1 MTALAIES
9 PFPVFTGLDGKP
21 LDNGRI
27 YVGVA
32 NLNPVT
38 NPVAVYWDESLTIPA
53 SQPVPTSGG
62 YAVYLGSPAQL
73 YADAATVS
81 IRVEDGA
88 GALVFS
94 AASVAAFSVGLSGG
108 STGLTVSGSPVTG
121 SGTLTLGGT
130 LAVASGGTGSGTAAG
145 ARANLGA
152 AASGVNA
159 DITSLVQ
166 AVAINQSGPIDSTT
180 IGFRGVPQNAQGAAY
195 TLALADAG
203 KHIAITTGGVV
214 IPLNSSV
221 AFPIGTTIVIFNNS
235 NATQSISITTGDT
248 LRQAGTTNT
257 GTRTLAVYGVASLI
271 KVATTVWVIT
281 GNVS

>member
-38 NPVAVYWDESLTIPA
+38 NPVAVYWDESLAIPA

-62 YAVYLGSPAQL
+62 YAVYRGSPAQL

-108 STGLTVSGSPVTG
+108 TTGLTVTGSPVTG
-121 SGTLTLGGT
+121 SGTITLGGT
-130 LAVASGGTGSGTAAG
+130 LVVANGGTGSGTAAG
-145 ARANLGA
+145 ARTNLGA
-152 AASGVNA
+152 AASGANT
-159 DITSLVQ
+159 DITALDQDVTVTATGTIAAGS
-166 AVAINQSGPIDSTT
+166 
-180 IGFRGVPQNAQGAAY
+180 IGFRGVPQNAQGATY
-195 TLALADAG
+195 TLLLADAG
-203 KHIAITTGGVV
+203 KHIAISTGGVV
-214 IPLNSSV
+214 IPANGTT
-221 AFPIGTTIVIFNNS
+221 AFPIGTTIVIYNDS
-235 NATQSISITTGDT
+235 NATQTISITTDT

-271 KVATTVWVIT
+271 KVAATVWIIT

>member
-62 YAVYLGSPAQL
+62 YAVYRGSPAQL

-108 STGLTVSGSPVTG
+108 TTGLTVSGSPVTG

-130 LAVASGGTGSGTAAG
+130 LAVASGGTGATTPAG
-145 ARANLGA
+145 ALTNLGA
-152 AASGVNA
+152 AASGANT
-159 DITSLVQ
+159 DITALDQDVTVTATGTIAAGS
-166 AVAINQSGPIDSTT
+166 
-180 IGFRGVPQNAQGAAY
+180 IGFRGVPQNAQTAAY

-203 KHIAITTGGVV
+203 RHIAITTGGVV
-214 IPLNSSV
+214 IPANGTT

-235 NATQSISITTGDT
+235 NATQSISITTDT

-257 GTRTLAVYGVASLI
+257 GARTLAVYGVASLI
-271 KVATTVWVIT
+271 KVAATVWVIT

>member
-121 SGTLTLGGT
+121 SGTMTLGGT
-130 LAVASGGTGSGTAAG
+130 LAVASGGTGATTPAG
-145 ARANLGA
+145 ALTNLGA
-152 AASGVNA
+152 AASGANT
-159 DITSLVQ
+159 DITALDQDVTITATGTIAAGS
-166 AVAINQSGPIDSTT
+166 

-214 IPLNSSV
+214 IPANGAT

-235 NATQSISITTGDT
+235 NATQAISITTDT

-271 KVATTVWVIT
+271 KVAATVWVIT

>member
-32 NLNPVT
+32 NLDPVT
-38 NPVAVYWDESLTIPA
+38 NPVAVYWDDALSISA
-53 SQPVPTSGG
+53 SQPVATSGG

-73 YADAATVS
+73 YADAALVS

-94 AASVAAFSVGLSGG
+94 ANSVAAFSVGLSGG
-108 STGLTVSGSPVTG
+108 TTGLTVTGSPVTG
-121 SGTLTLGGT
+121 SGTITLGGT
-130 LAVASGGTGSGTAAG
+130 LVVANGGTGSGTAAG

-152 AASGVNA
+152 AASGANT
-159 DITSLVQ
+159 DITALDQDVTVTATGTIAAGS
-166 AVAINQSGPIDSTT
+166 
-180 IGFRGVPQNAQGAAY
+180 IGFRGVPQNAQTAAY

-203 KHIAITTGGVV
+203 RHIAITTGGVI

-221 AFPIGTTIVIFNNS
+221 GFPIGTTIVIFNNS
-235 NATQSISITTGDT
+235 NATQSITITTGDT

>member
-1 MTALAIES
+1 MTARAIES

-121 SGTLTLGGT
+121 SGTMTLGGT
-130 LAVASGGTGSGTAAG
+130 LAVASGGTGATTPAG
-145 ARANLGA
+145 ALTNLGA
-152 AASGVNA
+152 AASGANT
-159 DITSLVQ
+159 DITALDQDVTITATGTIAAGS
-166 AVAINQSGPIDSTT
+166 

-214 IPLNSSV
+214 IPANGAT

-235 NATQSISITTGDT
+235 NATQAISITTDT

-271 KVATTVWVIT
+271 KVAATVWVIT

>member
-62 YAVYLGSPAQL
+62 YAVYRGSPAQL

-108 STGLTVSGSPVTG
+108 TTGLTVSGSPVTG

-145 ARANLGA
+145 ARTNLGA

-180 IGFRGVPQNAQGAAY
+180 LGFRGIPQNQQGGAY
-195 TLALADAG
+195 TLVLADAG
-203 KHIAITTGGVV
+203 KHISITTGGVV
-214 IPLNSSV
+214 IPASST
-221 AFPIGTTIVIFNNS
+221 AFPVGTTIVIFNNS
-235 NATQSISITTGDT
+235 NATQSITITTDT
-248 LRQAGTTNT
+248 LRQAGTNNT
-257 GTRTLAVYGVASLI
+257 GARTLAVYGVASLI
-271 KVATTVWVIT
+271 KVATTLWVIT

>member
-62 YAVYLGSPAQL
+62 YAVYRGSPAQL

-108 STGLTVSGSPVTG
+108 TTGLTVSGSPVTG

-145 ARANLGA
+145 ARTNLGA
-152 AASGVNA
+152 AASGANT
-159 DITSLVQ
+159 DITALDQDVTVTATGTIAAES
-166 AVAINQSGPIDSTT
+166 
-180 IGFRGVPQNAQGAAY
+180 IGFRGIPQNQQGGAY
-195 TLALADAG
+195 TLVLADAG
-203 KHIAITTGGVV
+203 KHISISTGGVV
-214 IPLNSSV
+214 IPASST

-235 NATQSISITTGDT
+235 NATQSITITTDT
-248 LRQAGTTNT
+248 LRQAGTNNT
-257 GTRTLAVYGVASLI
+257 GARTLAVYGVASLI
-271 KVATTVWVIT
+271 KVAATVWVIT

>member
-108 STGLTVSGSPVTG
+108 TTGLTVSGSPVTG

-145 ARANLGA
+145 ARTNLGA
-152 AASGVNA
+152 AASGANA

-214 IPLNSSV
+214 IPASST

-235 NATQSISITTGDT
+235 NATQSITITTDT
-248 LRQAGTTNT
+248 LRQAGTNNT
-257 GTRTLAVYGVASLI
+257 GARTLAVYGVASLI
-271 KVATTVWVIT
+271 KVATTLWVIT

>member
-62 YAVYLGSPAQL
+62 YAVYRGSPAQL

-108 STGLTVSGSPVTG
+108 TTGLTVSGSPVTG

-130 LAVASGGTGSGTAAG
+130 LVVANGGTGSGTAAG
-145 ARANLGA
+145 ARTNLGA
-152 AASGVNA
+152 AASGANA

-180 IGFRGVPQNAQGAAY
+180 LGFRGVPQNQQGGAY
-195 TLALADAG
+195 TLVLADAG
-203 KHIAITTGGVV
+203 KHISISTGGVV
-214 IPLNSSV
+214 IPASST
-221 AFPIGTTIVIFNNS
+221 AFPVGTTIVIFNNS
-235 NATQSISITTGDT
+235 NATQSISITTDT
-248 LRQAGTTNT
+248 LRQAGTNNT
-257 GTRTLAVYGVASLI
+257 GARTLAVYGVASLI
-271 KVATTVWVIT
+271 KVAATLWVIT

>member
-62 YAVYLGSPAQL
+62 YAVYRGSPAQL

-121 SGTLTLGGT
+121 SGTITLGGT
-130 LAVASGGTGSGTAAG
+130 LVVANGGTGSGTAAG

-152 AASGVNA
+152 AASGANT
-159 DITSLVQ
+159 DITALDQDVTVT
-166 AVAINQSGPIDSTT
+166 ASGTIAAGS
-180 IGFRGVPQNAQGAAY
+180 IGFRGVPQNAQGATY

-203 KHIAITTGGVV
+203 RHIAISTGGVV
-214 IPLNSSV
+214 IPANGTT
-221 AFPIGTTIVIFNNS
+221 AFPIGTTIVIYNDS
-235 NATQSISITTGDT
+235 NATQTISITTDT

-257 GTRTLAVYGVASLI
+257 GTRTLAVYGVASCV
-271 KVATTVWVIT
+271 KVAATTWIIT
-281 GNVS
+281 GNVT

>member
-38 NPVAVYWDESLTIPA
+38 NPVAVYWDDALSISA
-53 SQPVPTSGG
+53 SQPVATSGG

-108 STGLTVSGSPVTG
+108 TTGLTVSGSPVTG

-130 LAVASGGTGSGTAAG
+130 LAVASGGTGATTPAG
-145 ARANLGA
+145 ARTNLGA

-180 IGFRGVPQNAQGAAY
+180 IGFRGIPQNAQGAAY
-195 TLALADAG
+195 TLVLADAG
-203 KHIAITTGGVV
+203 KHIAITTGGVI

-221 AFPIGTTIVIFNNS
+221 AFPIGTTIVIFNNF

-257 GTRTLAVYGVASLI
+257 GTRTLAVYGVASVI
-271 KVATTVWVIT
+271 KVAATLWVIT

>member
-62 YAVYLGSPAQL
+62 YAVYRGSPAQL

-108 STGLTVSGSPVTG
+108 STGLTVSNSPVTG
-121 SGTLTLGGT
+121 SGTMTLGGT

-145 ARANLGA
+145 ARTNLGA

-180 IGFRGVPQNAQGAAY
+180 IGFRGVPQNQQGGAY
-195 TLALADAG
+195 TLVLADAG
-203 KHIAITTGGVV
+203 KHISISTGGVV
-214 IPLNSSV
+214 IPASST

-235 NATQSISITTGDT
+235 NATQSITITTDT
-248 LRQAGTTNT
+248 LRQAGTNNT
-257 GTRTLAVYGVASLI
+257 GARTLAVYGVASLI

>member
-32 NLNPVT
+32 NLDPVT
-38 NPVAVYWDESLTIPA
+38 NPVAVYWDDALSISA
-53 SQPVPTSGG
+53 SQPVATSGG

-94 AASVAAFSVGLSGG
+94 ANSVAAFSVGLSGG
-108 STGLTVSGSPVTG
+108 TTGLTVTGSPVTG
-121 SGTLTLGGT
+121 SGTITLGGT
-130 LAVASGGTGSGTAAG
+130 LVVANGGTGSGTAAG
-145 ARANLGA
+145 ARTNLGA
-152 AASGVNA
+152 AASGANT
-159 DITSLVQ
+159 DITALDQDVTVTATGTIAAGS
-166 AVAINQSGPIDSTT
+166 
-180 IGFRGVPQNAQGAAY
+180 IGFRGVPQNAQGATY
-195 TLALADAG
+195 TLLLADAG
-203 KHIAITTGGVV
+203 KHIAISTGGVV
-214 IPLNSSV
+214 IPANGTT
-221 AFPIGTTIVIFNNS
+221 AFPIGTTIVIYNDS
-235 NATQSISITTGDT
+235 NATQTISITTDT

-271 KVATTVWVIT
+271 KVAATVWIIT

>member
-38 NPVAVYWDESLTIPA
+38 NPVAVYWDDALSILA
-53 SQPVPTSGG
+53 SQPVATSGG

-94 AASVAAFSVGLSGG
+94 ANSVAAFSVGLSGG
-108 STGLTVSGSPVTG
+108 TTGLTASGSPVTG
-121 SGTLTLGGT
+121 SGTITLGGT
-130 LAVASGGTGSGTAAG
+130 LVVANGGTGATTAAG

-152 AASGVNA
+152 AASGANT
-159 DITSLVQ
+159 DITALDQDVTVTATGTIAAGS
-166 AVAINQSGPIDSTT
+166 
-180 IGFRGVPQNAQGAAY
+180 IGFRGVPQNAQGATY

-203 KHIAITTGGVV
+203 RHIAITTGGVV
-214 IPLNSSV
+214 IPANGTT
-221 AFPIGTTIVIFNNS
+221 AFPIGTTIVIYNDS
-235 NATQSISITTGDT
+235 NATQTISITTDT

-271 KVATTVWVIT
+271 KVAATVWIIT

>member
-1 MTALAIES
+1 
-9 PFPVFTGLDGKP
+9 VFTGLDGKP

-38 NPVAVYWDESLTIPA
+38 NPVAVYWDESLAIPA

-62 YAVYLGSPAQL
+62 YAVYRGSPAQL

-121 SGTLTLGGT
+121 SGTMTLGGT

-145 ARANLGA
+145 ARTNLGA

-203 KHIAITTGGVV
+203 KHIAITTGGVI

-221 AFPIGTTIVIFNNS
+221 GFPVGTTIVIFNNS
-235 NATQSISITTGDT
+235 NATQSITITTGDT

-271 KVATTVWVIT
+271 KVAATVWVIT

>member
-32 NLNPVT
+32 NLDPVT
-38 NPVAVYWDESLTIPA
+38 NPVAVYWDDALSISA
-53 SQPVPTSGG
+53 SQPVATSGG

-73 YADAATVS
+73 YADAALVS

-94 AASVAAFSVGLSGG
+94 ANSVAAFSVGLSGG
-108 STGLTVSGSPVTG
+108 TTGLTVSGSPVTG
-121 SGTLTLGGT
+121 SGTITLGGT
-130 LAVASGGTGSGTAAG
+130 LVVANGGTGSGTAAG

-152 AASGVNA
+152 AASGANT
-159 DITSLVQ
+159 DITALDQDVTVT
-166 AVAINQSGPIDSTT
+166 ASGTIAAGS
-180 IGFRGVPQNAQGAAY
+180 IGFRGVPQNAQGATY

-203 KHIAITTGGVV
+203 RHIAISTGGVV
-214 IPLNSSV
+214 IPANGTT
-221 AFPIGTTIVIFNNS
+221 AFPIGTTIVIYNDS
-235 NATQSISITTGDT
+235 NATQTISITTDT

-257 GTRTLAVYGVASLI
+257 GTRTLAVYGVASCV
-271 KVATTVWVIT
+271 KVAATTWIIT
-281 GNVS
+281 GNVT

>member
-62 YAVYLGSPAQL
+62 YAVYRGSPAQL

-145 ARANLGA
+145 ARTNLGA
-152 AASGVNA
+152 AASGANT
-159 DITSLVQ
+159 DITALDQDVTVTATGTIAAES
-166 AVAINQSGPIDSTT
+166 
-180 IGFRGVPQNAQGAAY
+180 IGFRGIPQNQQGGAY
-195 TLALADAG
+195 TLVLADAG
-203 KHIAITTGGVV
+203 KHISISTGGVV
-214 IPLNSSV
+214 IPASST
-221 AFPIGTTIVIFNNS
+221 AFPVGTTIVIFNNS
-235 NATQSISITTGDT
+235 NATQSITITTDT
-248 LRQAGTTNT
+248 LRQAGTNNT
-257 GTRTLAVYGVASLI
+257 GARTLAVYGVASLI
-271 KVATTVWVIT
+271 KVATTLWVIT

>member
-38 NPVAVYWDESLTIPA
+38 NPVAVYWDDALSISA
-53 SQPVPTSGG
+53 SQPVATSGG

-73 YADAATVS
+73 YADAALVS

-94 AASVAAFSVGLSGG
+94 ANSVAAFSVGLSGG
-108 STGLTVSGSPVTG
+108 TTGLTVTGSPVTG
-121 SGTLTLGGT
+121 SGTITLGGT
-130 LAVASGGTGSGTAAG
+130 LVVANGGTGATTAAG

-152 AASGVNA
+152 AASGANT
-159 DITSLVQ
+159 DITALDQDVTVTATGTIAAGS
-166 AVAINQSGPIDSTT
+166 
-180 IGFRGVPQNAQGAAY
+180 IGFRGVPQNAQTASY

-203 KHIAITTGGVV
+203 RHIAITTGGVV
-214 IPLNSSV
+214 IPANGTT
-221 AFPIGTTIVIFNNS
+221 AFPIGTTIVIYNDS
-235 NATQSISITTGDT
+235 NATQTISITTDT

-257 GTRTLAVYGVASLI
+257 GTRTLAVYGVASCV
-271 KVATTVWVIT
+271 KVAATVWIIT
-281 GNVS
+281 GNVT